1 METNLVLAIGII
13 IVIGLFGGLVAERL
27 KFPRITGYIII
38 GILLS
43 PSVFNVISGATIENL
58 DIITDVALGIIAFL
72 VGGGLRLEPLRK
84 LGRSI
89 AWITPFQSVGAWC
102 LVTLVLAFLFPR
114 ILTIPNAT
122 FSQTYFPM
130 AFIIGAVSC
139 ATAPAAIVAII
150 NEYRARGPFTTILL
164 AVVALDD
171 AIAVVAFAIALSIC
185 QPLVSGAGGVSFY
198 QMFGVPFLQIAQSI
212 GIGVAFG
219 FALIYIAR
227 LVRTRPLL
235 LVVVFG
241 VIMACIGVTNLLG
254 VSLIL
259 ANMAAGF
266 VVVNRVKERQMFLAL
281 EEIEDVIF
289 AMFFVLAGLHFDLG
303 VMKTAGIVAG
313 LIVLARCFGKY
324 FGTRA
329 GAAIS
334 HSSDAV
340 KKYLGLALLPKAGV
354 TLGLILLAER
364 AFPTFG
370 AIMMNAVLA
379 SVIINELAAPPL
391 ARYAIIKAGE
401 AHPATEE
408 VDHAT

>member
-58 DIITDVALGIIAFL
+58 GIITDVALGIIAFL

-122 FSQTYFPM
+122 FYNTYFPM

-171 AIAVVAFAIALSIC
+171 AIAVIAFAIALSIC

-259 ANMAAGF
+259 ANMAVGF
-266 VVVNRVKERQMFLAL
+266 VVVNRVRERQMFLAL

-303 VMKTAGIVAG
+303 VMKTAGVVAG
-313 LIVLARCFGKY
+313 LIVLARCCGKY

-329 GAAIS
+329 GATIS
-334 HSSDAV
+334 HASDAV
-340 KKYLGLALLPKAGV
+340 KKYLGFALLPKAGV
-354 TLGLILLAER
+354 TLGLVLLAER

-379 SVIINELAAPPL
+379 SVIINELAAPSL
-391 ARYAIIKAGE
+391 ARYAIFKSGE
-401 AHPATEE
+401 AHPAPEQSE
-408 VDHAT
+408 GG

>member
-43 PSVFNVISGATIENL
+43 PSVFNVISGATIGNL
-58 DIITDVALGIIAFL
+58 GIITDVALGIIAFL
-72 VGGGLRLEPLRK
+72 VGGGLRLGPLRK

-89 AWITPFQSVGAWC
+89 AWITPFQSVGAWF

-122 FSQTYFPM
+122 FYNTYFPM

-150 NEYRARGPFTTILL
+150 NQYRAKGPFTTILL

-171 AIAVVAFAIALSIC
+171 AIAVVAFAIALCVC
-185 QPLVSGAGGVSFY
+185 QPLVSGVGGVSFY
-198 QMFGVPFLQIAQSI
+198 QMLGVPFLQIAQSI
-212 GIGVAFG
+212 GIGTAFG

-241 VIMACIGVTNLLG
+241 VITACIGVTNLLG

-329 GAAIS
+329 GATIS

-354 TLGLILLAER
+354 TLGLVLLAER

-370 AIMMNAVLA
+370 AIMVNAVLA

-391 ARYAIIKAGE
+391 ARYALFKAGE
-401 AHPATEE
+401 AHPAPEQSE
-408 VDHAT
+408 IG

>member
-58 DIITDVALGIIAFL
+58 GIITDVALGIIAFL

-122 FSQTYFPM
+122 FYNTYFPM

-259 ANMAAGF
+259 ANMAVGF
-266 VVVNRVKERQMFLAL
+266 VVVNRVRERQTFLAL

-303 VMKTAGIVAG
+303 VMKTAGVVAG
-313 LIVLARCFGKY
+313 LIVLARCCGKY

-329 GAAIS
+329 GARIS

-354 TLGLILLAER
+354 TLGLVLLAER

-379 SVIINELAAPPL
+379 SVIINELVAPPL
-391 ARYAIIKAGE
+391 AKYALFKAGE
-401 AHPATEE
+401 AHPAPEKSE
-408 VDHAT
+408 GE